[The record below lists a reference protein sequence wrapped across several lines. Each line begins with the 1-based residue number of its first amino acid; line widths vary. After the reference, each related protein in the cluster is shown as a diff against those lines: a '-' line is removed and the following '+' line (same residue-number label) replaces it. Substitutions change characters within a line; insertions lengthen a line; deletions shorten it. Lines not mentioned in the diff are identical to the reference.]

1 VTCSLSC
8 WYTFITC
15 LLLLLLSV
23 CSRHHRPTDLS
34 GYYLAFNG
42 RLGRLVMD
50 YELTVRGLLT
60 RAEAVKSSEAG
71 YPHTSVHE
79 ATAAAAADPTA
90 AAAAVDQEPAAVAD
104 IESESGGSAR
114 DAATAAIQQGLE
126 SPLQA
131 TAAAAAGQGSVTGA
145 VKGAAAA
152 VAEAATG
159 SSKGAAQASSG
170 SSSSSSSSSSGGSK
184 DQQRVKRV
192 LMGHSLGGACAALE
206 YVFNPSEYAAVV
218 LVDPAIMAGLRSNG
232 SSQLE
237 QLQDGTAFT
246 RSLASGE
253 YEQPEAA
260 AAAAAHEAAE
270 AARVSRVSSSSSEA
284 SSTDLDALAAAAS
297 SSSSSKGVKLSRS
310 ESLNAAA
317 AAGDVAFYAT
327 RGDDAQFAALLTTN
341 GSSSNGNMLTLV
353 SSRILALVQTAVML
367 STVMVLSVLRPVIVL
382 LLRSL
387 VRSRKFW
394 ANTLRQAYY
403 DQSKVTPAAVDAYR
417 MPQLVKGWE
426 SGMVQFLLARL
437 GAGGTSSS
445 TSAAAAVG
453 SAPMGGLEDAGLAK
467 RFAAAVAANNTPVL
481 IVHGAGDKLVPASNS
496 FKLARLVKG
505 CRLAVVKRAG
515 HCPQEEEPELFAD
528 IVESFVARH
537 TAGQG
542 A

>member
-1 VTCSLSC
+1 
-8 WYTFITC
+8 
-15 LLLLLLSV
+15 
-23 CSRHHRPTDLS
+23 
-34 GYYLAFNG
+34 
-42 RLGRLVMD
+42 MD

-60 RAEAVKSSEAG
+60 RAEAVKSSEAC
-71 YPHTSVHE
+71 YPHTSIHE
-79 ATAAAAADPTA
+79 ATAAAAAGSDTA
-90 AAAAVDQEPAAVAD
+90 AVKDQEPAAVEA
-104 IESESGGSAR
+104 IEQESGGSAQE
-114 DAATAAIQQGLE
+114 AATAAEAQGLE

-131 TAAAAAGQGSVTGA
+131 TAAAAGEGSVTGV

-152 VAEAATG
+152 VAAAATG
-159 SSKGAAQASSG
+159 SGGGEAAAADAATAKAPAA
-170 SSSSSSSSSSGGSK
+170 GSK
-184 DQQRVKRV
+184 QGDQQRVKRV

-218 LVDPAIMAGLRSNG
+218 LVDPAIIAGLRSNG
-232 SSQLE
+232 SSTLE

-253 YEQPEAA
+253 FEQPEAA
-260 AAAAAHEAAE
+260 AAAA
-270 AARVSRVSSSSSEA
+270 SVSSSSSRVTSVSSSSSDA
-284 SSTDLDALAAAAS
+284 SSTDLDALAAENS
-297 SSSSSKGVKLSRS
+297 SSGGSAGGAKGRGVELSRS

-327 RGDDAQFAALLTTN
+327 RGDDAQFAALLQSN
-341 GSSSNGNMLTLV
+341 NSSKQSGNLLSTLL
-353 SSRILALVQTAVML
+353 SRTLGLVQTAVML
-367 STVMVLSVLRPVIVL
+367 STVLVLSVLRPLIVL

-387 VRSRKFW
+387 VRSRTFW

-426 SGMVQFLLARL
+426 TGMVQFLLARL
-437 GAGGTSSS
+437 GAGGTSST

-481 IVHGAGDKLVPASNS
+481 IVHGAGDKLVPARNS

-528 IVESFVARH
+528 IVTSFVSRH
-537 TAGQG
+537 A
-542 A
+542 AVPN

>member
-1 VTCSLSC
+1 
-8 WYTFITC
+8 
-15 LLLLLLSV
+15 
-23 CSRHHRPTDLS
+23 
-34 GYYLAFNG
+34 
-42 RLGRLVMD
+42 MD

-60 RAEAVKSSEAG
+60 RAEAAKSAEAG
-71 YPHTSVHE
+71 YPHTSVQE
-79 ATAAAAADPTA
+79 PATAAAAAAAVPTA
-90 AAAAVDQEPAAVAD
+90 AAAAVAVDQEPAAVQA
-104 IESESGGSAR
+104 IEAESGGSAKE
-114 DAATAAIQQGLE
+114 AASAAVEQGLE

-131 TAAAAAGQGSVTGA
+131 TAAAAGEGSVTGV

-159 SSKGAAQASSG
+159 SSSSEESAAGSAANAP
-170 SSSSSSSSSSGGSK
+170 SSSSSK
-184 DQQRVKRV
+184 YQQRVKRV

-206 YVFNPSEYAAVV
+206 YVFNPSEYAAVI
-218 LVDPAIMAGLRSNG
+218 LVDPAIIAGLRSNG

-260 AAAAAHEAAE
+260 AAAAHEAEE
-270 AARVSRVSSSSSEA
+270 ASRAARVSSSSSRSEA
-284 SSTDLDALAAAAS
+284 SSTDLDAMAAES
-297 SSSSSKGVKLSRS
+297 SSSSGASAKGRGGELSRS

-327 RGDDAQFAALLTTN
+327 RGDNAQFAALLKPN
-341 GSSSNGNMLTLV
+341 GGKQNGNLL
-353 SSRILALVQTAVML
+353 SALLSRILALVQTAAML
-367 STVMVLSVLRPVIVL
+367 STVLVLSVLRPVIVL

-437 GAGGTSSS
+437 GAGGTSTS
-445 TSAAAAVG
+445 TSAAAATG
-453 SAPMGGLEDAGLAK
+453 SAPMGGLEDAGLAT

-505 CRLAVVKRAG
+505 CRLAVVKKAG

-528 IVESFVARH
+528 IVASFLARH
-537 TAGQG
+537 AAVQG